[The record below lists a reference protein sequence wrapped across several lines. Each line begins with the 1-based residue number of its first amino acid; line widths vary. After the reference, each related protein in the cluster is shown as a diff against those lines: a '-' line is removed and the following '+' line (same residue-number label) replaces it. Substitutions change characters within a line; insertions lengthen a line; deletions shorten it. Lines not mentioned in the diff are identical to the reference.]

1 MEIGKVN
8 QVDIQREMQVAYLDY
23 AMSVIVARAL
33 PDVRDGLKPVHR
45 RILYAMHDMG
55 LTHDKPYKKSARI
68 VGEVLGKYH
77 PHGDTAVYDAMVRMA
92 QDFSLRYMLVDGQ
105 GNFGSVDGDNAAAMR
120 YTEARLAR
128 IAQEMLAD
136 IDKETVDWS
145 ANFDESLQEPAV
157 LPAALPNL
165 LVNGASG
172 IAVGMTTNIP
182 PHNLGEVCDA
192 LVYLIDR
199 YHQVD
204 DVTVEELMRF
214 IKGPDFPTGGILYR
228 FSGDEDVI
236 APAYASG
243 RGHFRVQARAHIEEM
258 SRSRSRIVVT
268 ELPYQV
274 NKTNLLER
282 IAELARDGK
291 LEGLSDLRDESDRTG
306 MRIVIEVSRTGDARN
321 VLADL
326 YKYTPMQQTFAMTM
340 LALVD
345 GEPRMLSLRRALQH
359 YIEHRREIIRRRSE
373 YDLRR
378 ARERAHI
385 LEGLLKAL
393 DMLDEVIQTIRR
405 SQTTDTARAN
415 LIKNF
420 KFSELQAQAILD
432 MPLKRLAA
440 LERKKL
446 QDEYA
451 ELLQRIAYLED
462 LLTHPDKV
470 LGVIK
475 EELLALKQQYSDAR
489 RTQIAE
495 LGVSRASL
503 TVQDMM
509 ADEPVLISLAG
520 NGVLLRESA
529 VERRRGK
536 LPSKLDDAAPFRL
549 AAGRT
554 HDEVL
559 LFSADGRMAR
569 LPVHR
574 LPDGVPIHPVD
585 LGAFGRNDRLVSL
598 LLLGKPDEEEEQE
611 QFLVLATRQG
621 RVKRVTL
628 AEARGAVGVV
638 TAMNVD
644 DGDELVGAA
653 LSDGNSEIVLVSKLA
668 QAIRFVEADVRAMGL
683 PAAGVWGMKLS
694 SGDEV
699 AALALARPNAE
710 LVLATSAG
718 VFKRTPMS
726 EFPVQGRHGGGVAAT
741 RLGQKSGAIVDAVV
755 AEPADE
761 FFSASRKGTLRKLDY
776 GEIPGGKRSAQGKLL
791 IQPAQGD
798 TIASLLHLPTARGR
812 RNGPRRSPAGPSAP
826 GRPADSAPEPAEAE
840 ATQLTLGGWVEPEPA
855 AKPAPKPKRAA
866 PPAPAAKSQPVA
878 RGFKLDEVT
887 KTPAKPAGR
896 ATKAVSPKPAAKS
909 SAAAASKPAPKS
921 SAPAASKP
929 AAKRIAAPK
938 PVAKSPAPA
947 AGKPAAKPGAASIP
961 AAKPAAKGAATPK
974 QASKPAA
981 TATSSTAKKPPTGS
995 SKGRQ

>member
-1 MEIGKVN
+1 METGKIK
-8 QVDIQREMQVAYLDY
+8 QVDIQSEMQVAYLDY

-77 PHGDTAVYDAMVRMA
+77 PHGDSAVYDAMVRMA
-92 QDFSLRYMLVDGQ
+92 QDFSLRYPLVEGQ

-128 IAQEMLAD
+128 IAQEMLSD
-136 IDKETVDWS
+136 IDKETVDWN
-145 ANFDESLQEPAV
+145 ANFDDSLQEPAV
-157 LPAALPNL
+157 LPASLPNL

-192 LVYLIDR
+192 LVYLLDR
-199 YHQVD
+199 YGQVD
-204 DVTVEELMRF
+204 EVTVEELMRF

-228 FSGDEDVI
+228 YSGDEDAI

-291 LEGLSDLRDESDRTG
+291 LEGISDLRDESDRTG
-306 MRIVIEVSRTGDARN
+306 MRIVVEVSRTGDARA

-326 YKYTPMQQTFAMTM
+326 YKYTPMQQTFGMTM
-340 LALVD
+340 LALVE
-345 GEPRMLSLRRALQH
+345 GEPRLLGLRRVLQH

-405 SQTTDTARAN
+405 SQTTETARAN
-415 LIKNF
+415 LVKNF
-420 KFSELQAQAILD
+420 KFSEIQAQAILD

-446 QDEYA
+446 QEEYA

-462 LLTHPDKV
+462 LLAHPEKI

-475 EELLALKQQYSDAR
+475 EELLGLKQQYNDAR
-489 RTQIAE
+489 RTQIVE

-509 ADEPVLISLAG
+509 ADEPVLVALAT
-520 NGVLLRESA
+520 NGALLRESL
-529 VERRRGK
+529 VDRRRGK
-536 LPSKLDDAAPFRL
+536 LPNKVDDAAPLRL

-559 LFSADGRMAR
+559 LFSADGRLAR

-574 LPDGVPIHPVD
+574 LPEGNAIHPAD
-585 LGAFGRNDRLVSL
+585 LGVFQRNDRLVSL
-598 LLLGKPDEEEEQE
+598 LLLSKPDDDDEQE

-621 RVKRVTL
+621 RVKRVAM
-628 AEARGAVGVV
+628 AEARGAVGVT

-644 DGDELVGAA
+644 DGDELVGAV
-653 LSDGNSEIVLVSKLA
+653 LSDGSSEIVLVSKLA
-668 QAIRFVEADVRAMGL
+668 QAIRFAEGEVRPMGL

-694 SGDEV
+694 RGDEV
-699 AALALARPNAE
+699 AALGLARPNAE
-710 LVLATSAG
+710 LMIVTTAG
-718 VFKRTPMS
+718 VFKRTPLE

-741 RLGQKSGAIVDAVV
+741 RLAQKSGAIVDAVV
-755 AEPADE
+755 AEPSDE

-776 GEIPGGKRSAQGKLL
+776 SEIPGGKRSAQGKLL

-798 TIASLLHLPTARGR
+798 SIASLLHLPTARGR
-812 RNGPRRSPAGPSAP
+812 RGNAKRGPGGGAAPAPV
-826 GRPADSAPEPAEAE
+826 RPVDSASQPEESGP
-840 ATQLTLGGWVEPEPA
+840 TQLALGGWVETEAP
-855 AKPAPKPKRAA
+855 AKPASKARRATS
-866 PPAPAAKSQPVA
+866 PAPAASPAKSEPVA
-878 RGFKLDEVT
+878 RGFKLGAVT
-887 KTPAKPAGR
+887 KAPAKPAGR
-896 ATKAVSPKPAAKS
+896 ATKA
-909 SAAAASKPAPKS
+909 
-921 SAPAASKP
+921 
-929 AAKRIAAPK
+929 
-938 PVAKSPAPA
+938 
-947 AGKPAAKPGAASIP
+947 AAKPP
-961 AAKPAAKGAATPK
+961 
-974 QASKPAA
+974 
-981 TATSSTAKKPPTGS
+981 TASSTKNRK
-995 SKGRQ
+995 

>member
-1 MEIGKVN
+1 MEIGTVK

-33 PDVRDGLKPVHR
+33 PDARDGLKPVHR

-77 PHGDTAVYDAMVRMA
+77 PHGDTAVYDSMVRMA
-92 QDFSLRYMLVDGQ
+92 QDFSLRYMLVEGQ
-105 GNFGSVDGDNAAAMR
+105 GNFGSVDGDNPAAMR
-120 YTEARLAR
+120 YTEARLSR

-136 IDKETVDWS
+136 IDKETVDWT
-145 ANFDESLQEPAV
+145 ANFDETLQEPAV

-326 YKYTPMQQTFAMTM
+326 YKYTPMQQTFGMTM

-373 YDLRR
+373 HDLRR
-378 ARERAHI
+378 AKERAHI

-393 DMLDEVIQTIRR
+393 DIMDEVIQTIRR

-415 LIKNF
+415 LIKRYA
-420 KFSELQAQAILD
+420 FSEVQAQAILD

-462 LLTHPDKV
+462 LLAHPDKV

-475 EELLALKQQYSDAR
+475 EELLALKQQYNDAR
-489 RTQIAE
+489 RTQIVE

-509 ADEPVLISLAG
+509 ADEPVLVALAA
-520 NGVLLRESA
+520 NGVLLREST

-536 LPSKLDDAAPFRL
+536 LPNKVDDAAPIRL

-559 LFSADGRMAR
+559 LFSADGHMAR
-569 LPVHR
+569 IPVHR
-574 LPDGVPIHPVD
+574 LPDGNPIHPAD
-585 LGAFGRNDRLVSL
+585 LGVFRRNDRLVSL
-598 LLLGKPDEEEEQE
+598 LLLGKSDDEEEVQE
-611 QFLVLATRQG
+611 QYLVLATRQG
-621 RVKRVTL
+621 RVKRATL
-628 AEARGAVGVV
+628 AEARSAVGVV

-653 LSDGNSEIVLVSKLA
+653 LSDGSGEIVLVSKLA
-668 QAIRFVEADVRAMGL
+668 QAIRFVEADVRPMGL

-699 AALALARPNAE
+699 VALAMARPNAD
-710 LVLATSAG
+710 LMLATSAG

-741 RLGQKSGAIVDAVV
+741 RLGQKSGAIADAVV
-755 AEPADE
+755 AEAADE

-776 GEIPGGKRSAQGKLL
+776 AEIPGGKRSAQGKLL

-798 TIASLLHLPTARGR
+798 TIAALLHLPTARGR
-812 RNGPRRSPAGPSAP
+812 RGGGPRRSGPAASAP
-826 GRPADSAPEPAEAE
+826 DRPADMMPEVEETE
-840 ATQLTLGGWVEPEPA
+840 ATQLTLGGWVDPEPA
-855 AKPAPKPKRAA
+855 VKPAPKPKRAA
-866 PPAPAAKSQPVA
+866 PSAPAAKSQPMA

-887 KTPAKPAGR
+887 TTPAKPASR
-896 ATKAVSPKPAAKS
+896 ATKPAVPKPIAAAKPAAKP
-909 SAAAASKPAPKS
+909 AAKS

-929 AAKRIAAPK
+929 AGASKAAAKPAASKGGATPK
-938 PVAKSPAPA
+938 PVAKPAPA
-947 AGKPAAKPGAASIP
+947 AKSSAAK
-961 AAKPAAKGAATPK
+961 KAT
-974 QASKPAA
+974 
-981 TATSSTAKKPPTGS
+981 TGGTR
-995 SKGRQ
+995 GRK

>member
-1 MEIGKVN
+1 MDIGTVKT
-8 QVDIQREMQVAYLDY
+8 VDIQREMQVAYLDY

-77 PHGDTAVYDAMVRMA
+77 PHGDTAVYDSMVRMA
-92 QDFSLRYMLVDGQ
+92 QDFSLRYPLVDGQ

-136 IDKETVDWS
+136 IDKETVDWVP
-145 ANFDESLQEPAV
+145 NFDDTLQEPAV

-192 LVYLIDR
+192 LVYLLDR
-199 YHQVD
+199 YKQVD
-204 DVTVEELMRF
+204 EVTVEELMRF

-228 FSGDEDVI
+228 YTGDEDAI

-291 LEGLSDLRDESDRTG
+291 LEGISDLRDESDRTG
-306 MRIVIEVSRTGDARN
+306 MRIVIEVSRTGDARA

-326 YKYTPMQQTFAMTM
+326 YKYTPMQQTFGMTM

-393 DMLDEVIQTIRR
+393 DIMDEVIQTIRR

-415 LIKNF
+415 LIKRYS
-420 KFSELQAQAILD
+420 FSEIQAQAILD

-451 ELLQRIAYLED
+451 ELVKRIAYLED
-462 LLTHPDKV
+462 LLQHPHKI

-475 EELLALKQQYSDAR
+475 EDLLALKQQYGDAR
-489 RTQIAE
+489 RTQIVERGA
-495 LGVSRASL
+495 SRASL

-509 ADEPVLISLAG
+509 ADEPVLVALAP
-520 NGVLLRESA
+520 NGALLRESM
-529 VERRRGK
+529 VDRRRGK
-536 LPSKLDDAAPFRL
+536 LPSKVEDAAPIRI

-554 HDEVL
+554 HDEVW

-569 LPVHR
+569 IPVHR
-574 LPDGVPIHPVD
+574 LPDGNAIHPAD
-585 LGAFGRNDRLVSL
+585 LGVFQRSDRLVSL
-598 LLLGKPDEEEEQE
+598 LLVGKPDEEDEAQE
-611 QFLVLATRQG
+611 QYLVLGTRQG

-628 AEARGAVGVV
+628 AEARGAVGVT
-638 TAMNVD
+638 TAMNVE

-653 LSDGNSEIVLVSKLA
+653 VSEGSSEIVLVSKLA
-668 QAIRFVEADVRAMGL
+668 QAIRFAEADVRAMGL
-683 PAAGVWGMKLS
+683 PAAGVWGIKLS

-699 AALALARPNAE
+699 AALGMARPNAD
-710 LVLATSAG
+710 LVIATTAG

-726 EFPVQGRHGGGVAAT
+726 EFPVQGRYGGGVAAT
-741 RLGQKSGAIVDAVV
+741 RLAQKSGAIADAVV

-776 GEIPGGKRSAQGKLL
+776 AEIPGGKRSAQGKLL

-812 RNGPRRSPAGPSAP
+812 RAGSRRSGGAAP
-826 GRPADSAPEPAEAE
+826 IPDRPVDSDLQPAEDG
-840 ATQLTLGGWVEPEPA
+840 ATQLTLGGWVEAEPA
-855 AKPAPKPKRAA
+855 AQPTPKPRRAA
-866 PPAPAAKSQPVA
+866 SPAPAAKSQPVA

-887 KTPAKPAGR
+887 KAPAKAARG
-896 ATKAVSPKPAAKS
+896 AAKTTAPKPASK
-909 SAAAASKPAPKS
+909 AAASKAAAAKSAARPATSQPAARPAASKSTAAQKPAAMPAPAPKS
-921 SAPAASKP
+921 RAARKP
-929 AAKRIAAPK
+929 AA
-938 PVAKSPAPA
+938 
-947 AGKPAAKPGAASIP
+947 G
-961 AAKPAAKGAATPK
+961 
-974 QASKPAA
+974 SK
-981 TATSSTAKKPPTGS
+981 TG
-995 SKGRQ
+995 RT